1 MTSPD
6 VGVLQAGSW
15 GTTLATILARDAG
28 RSVVLWTR
36 DPRQAEEMAARR
48 ENRRYLPGIRIPDSV
63 EITGDLQRALAAR
76 DLIVAVP
83 AGGVR
88 AFRERVA
95 PLLGADHRILSA
107 TKGLAP
113 DDGSRMSALWA
124 ETVGAARVAVLSGP
138 NISREIAAGLPSPTV
153 VASTEASTSRHFQA
167 IVGTRMFRAYTN
179 DDVVGVE
186 LCGALK
192 NVVALGAGAI
202 DGMGYGDNAKA
213 GFMTRGLAEIARF
226 AFAHGANPL
235 TAAGLAGV
243 GDLIATCM
251 SKHSRNRTVGELLA
265 RGLSLEQ
272 VRERLGGQVAE
283 GITTTEAAY
292 AACRRIGVSMPVT
305 EQTYEVLFSGKPIRN
320 AMHDLMDRERGEE
333 IAGPLA
339 EVARLVAQVAA
350 ARREDSPQV
359 HAATARPTS

>member
-1 MTSPD
+1 MTRPE
-6 VGVLQAGSW
+6 VAVLQAGSW

-36 DPRQAEEMAARR
+36 DPRQAEEIAAHR
-48 ENRRYLPGIRIPDSV
+48 ENRRYLPGIRVPDAIDV
-63 EITGDLQRALAAR
+63 TADLERALAAH

-95 PLLGADHRILSA
+95 ALLRPEHKILSA

-113 DDGSRMSALWA
+113 DDGSRMSQLWSEA
-124 ETVGAARVAVLSGP
+124 VGSSRVAVLSGP

-153 VASTEASTSRHFQA
+153 VASTDPETSRHFQA
-167 IVGTRMFRAYTN
+167 VVGTRMFRAYTN
-179 DDVVGVE
+179 EDVVGVE

-192 NVVALGAGAI
+192 NIIALGAGAI

-213 GFMTRGLAEIARF
+213 GYMTRGLAEIVRF
-226 AFAHGANPL
+226 AFAHGASPL
-235 TAAGLAGV
+235 TAAGLAGF

-251 SKHSRNRTVGELLA
+251 SKHSRNRLVGELLA
-265 RGLSLEQ
+265 RGSSLEQ

-283 GITTTEAAY
+283 GIGTTEATY
-292 AACRRIGVSMPVT
+292 AAAQRIGVDMPVT
-305 EQTYEVLFSGKPIRN
+305 EQTYLVLFSGKPIRE
-320 AMHDLMDRERGEE
+320 AMRDLMERERGEE

-339 EVARLVAQVAA
+339 DVARLVSQLAA
-350 ARREDSPQV
+350 ARREDDV
-359 HAATARPTS
+359 RAAPARPIS